1 MSNKVIGQ
9 NKIKELFLKT
19 LSSGKT
25 GHCYTLVGEAG
36 MGKSTFTSYISKMI
50 VCERKNACGVCK
62 SCIMAEAGTHP
73 DIIRIVPEEDK
84 TSIGINV
91 MRGMVE
97 DIYIRPYS
105 ADKKVYIINNFEK
118 ALIPAQNAVLK
129 ALEEPPEYVVF
140 LLTVSSEKDVLETV
154 KSRSVM
160 LKMMPYTREEIKLA
174 LTEHISEKDAE
185 FISGL
190 CGGNIGKGL
199 RLTQNESFKELR
211 KNIFAALDELIKNG
225 RIMPFAEVFKKE
237 NTDNVSD
244 VLECTLGFFRDM
256 LMHKISQE
264 ELIINKDYI
273 EKTKELADKVRTHK
287 ILAVIEDLIKTG
299 ENLRRNINYNLAVMS
314 VVFGSMEEIN
324 G

>member
-84 TSIGINV
+84 SSIGINV

-211 KNIFAALDELIKNG
+211 KNIFAAK
-225 RIMPFAEVFKKE
+225 
-237 NTDNVSD
+237 S
-244 VLECTLGFFRDM
+244 
-256 LMHKISQE
+256 KINH
-264 ELIINKDYI
+264 L
-273 EKTKELADKVRTHK
+273 
-287 ILAVIEDLIKTG
+287 
-299 ENLRRNINYNLAVMS
+299 
-314 VVFGSMEEIN
+314 F
-324 G
+324 

>member
-1 MSNKVIGQ
+1 MNNKVIGQ

-19 LSSGKT
+19 LSSGKV

-50 VCERKNACGVCK
+50 VCEKKNACGVCK
-62 SCIMAEAGTHP
+62 ACVMADAGTHP

-84 TSIGINV
+84 ASIGINV

-105 ADKKVYIINNFEK
+105 SDKKVYIINNFEK
-118 ALIPAQNAVLK
+118 ALVPAQNAVLK

-160 LKMMPYTREEIKLA
+160 LKMMPYTREEVKLA
-174 LTEHISEKDAE
+174 LIEHVSKEDAE
-185 FISGL
+185 FISDL

-199 RLTQNESFKELR
+199 RLTENEEFKELR
-211 KNIFAALDELIKNG
+211 VNIFLALNELIKNG
-225 RIMPFAEVFKKE
+225 RIMPFAEVVKKE
-237 NTDNVSD
+237 NSGKISD
-244 VLECTLGFFRDM
+244 ILDCTMGFFRDM
-256 LMHKISQE
+256 LMHKISRE

-273 EKTKELADKVRTHK
+273 EKTKELAESIKTHN
-287 ILAVIEDLIKTG
+287 ILKVIEDLITAG
-299 ENLRRNINYNLAVMS
+299 EHLKRNINYNLAVMS